1 MNRAS
6 LKVLLWVTFS
16 LAGAYPLQAAAT
28 LDQLIAGARKEG
40 VLDFVAGASTFGGK
54 KGVSELEAA
63 FNKKFGLKAR
73 IQLTAGPSMP
83 AVAARILTEI
93 KAGRTSSTDFYLG
106 STSHFADLH
115 QQKALDKVNWS
126 GLFPWI
132 TKEMELV
139 LNEGVLVY
147 TSPQGIVY
155 NSNIIPADKAPRSYE
170 DLIDPRLT
178 ATWQGK
184 LAIPPYPDWLSEL
197 TLIWGKE
204 KVKDFTRKLLPL
216 AGGRLRYNEEERV
229 ISGEFPIM
237 ANMSGAIER
246 MWHWQAQGA
255 PLMAV
260 PASTPALT
268 YYFMLGVPKNS
279 AHPNL
284 AVLFVGFMLSK
295 EAQKLLQKYDSRS
308 SHLVEGTRTAKYLR
322 EKGIKLLTSKELLN
336 FYLTGEGPTLQ
347 EEFDKMLKQ

>member
-1 MNRAS
+1 MKRAS
-6 LKVLLWVTFS
+6 LKLL
-16 LAGAYPLQAAAT
+16 LLLMLGLGGARPLQAAT
-28 LDQLIAGARKEG
+28 SPDQLIANAKKEG
-40 VLDFVAGASTFGGK
+40 VLDFVAGASTFGSK

-63 FNKKFGLKAR
+63 FNKKFGLNAR

-83 AVAARILTEI
+83 AVAARVLTEL

-106 STSHFADLH
+106 SASHFADLH
-115 QQKALDKVNWS
+115 QQRALEKINWS
-126 GLFPWI
+126 GMFSWV
-132 TKEMELV
+132 TKEMELL

-147 TSPQGIVY
+147 TSPQGIIY
-155 NSNIIPADKAPRSYE
+155 NSNAISTDKAPRSYE
-170 DLIDPRLT
+170 DLVDPRLSS
-178 ATWQGK
+178 TWEGK

-216 AGGRLRYNEEERV
+216 AGGRLRYNEDERV

-237 ANMSGAIER
+237 ANMSGAFER

-255 PLMAV
+255 PLVAV

-268 YYFMLGVPKNS
+268 YYFMLGIPRNS
-279 AHPNL
+279 VHPNL
-284 AVLFVGFMLSK
+284 ATLFVAFMLSK
-295 EAQKLLQKYDSRS
+295 EAQEILQKYDSRS

-322 EKGIKLLTSKELLN
+322 EKGIRLLASKELIN
-336 FYLTGEGPTLQ
+336 FYLTGEGLTLQ
-347 EEFDKMLKQ
+347 EEFGKMLKQ